1 MFRMQRTPLRQAKYN
16 RNKQKCAV
24 QRAARASTRSAV
36 GSRSQF
42 PMKLGSPG
50 SVGLLPHRWIV
61 WERVYQSFGHVATDR
76 PRSKQAMPAWLG
88 TYLVLLVTS
97 ARLAGTGAS
106 RLCVSHGL
114 EAVAEK

>member
-50 SVGLLPHRWIV
+50 SVGLLPHRWISGNACISPSGL
-61 WERVYQSFGHVATDR
+61 QPPKDPDR
-76 PRSKQAMPAWLG
+76 SRRCPRG
-88 TYLVLLVTS
+88 
-97 ARLAGTGAS
+97 
-106 RLCVSHGL
+106 
-114 EAVAEK
+114 